1 MALIKNRQLV
11 PDSWQLL
18 DVGTDGARA
27 SLAAPGDVIIS
38 LPTWLALRDTVTARS
53 GRTGVWL
60 TGSDEPSAIAGDFQR
75 LELIAVRFATFTDG
89 RGYSI
94 GRVLRERFGWQGEL
108 RAIGDV
114 QRDQL
119 HYLRR
124 CGFDAFALHDAEEVD
139 AAIRAFD
146 DFSEAYQAAVDRPL
160 PLFRR
165 RDMTAST

>member
-18 DVGTDGARA
+18 DAGADA
-27 SLAAPGDVIIS
+27 SRPPLPTAGDVIVPAS
-38 LPTWLALRDTVTARS
+38 TWREHREALVARS
-53 GRTGVWL
+53 GRVGVWL
-60 TGSDEPSAIAGDFQR
+60 AGSDDPAVIGTDFER
-75 LELIAVRFATFTDG
+75 LQLIAVRFAAFTDG

-94 GRVLRERFGWQGEL
+94 GRLLRERFGWQGEL

-119 HYLRR
+119 YYLQR
-124 CGFDAFALHDAEEVD
+124 CGFDSFALREGEDVG
-139 AAIRAFD
+139 AALRAFD

-165 RDMTAST
+165 RAAA